1 MHTQCIPEQLGLFAD
16 RTSSTM
22 FFANQLRLWFSSVA
36 YVLLS
41 ELRRVGLKGT
51 ELARAQCSTI
61 RTKLLKVGALVLLS
75 VRRIWVRCASG
86 YPYQKIFAKIL
97 ANLQAHYVPLQI

>member
-1 MHTQCIPEQLGLFAD
+1 
-16 RTSSTM
+16 
-22 FFANQLRLWFSSVA
+22 
-36 YVLLS
+36 LLS

-61 RTKLLKVGALVLLS
+61 RTKLLKVGAHVSLS

-86 YPYQKIFAKIL
+86 YPYQGIFAKIL
-97 ANLQAHYVPLQI
+97 ANLQAHYLPLRI